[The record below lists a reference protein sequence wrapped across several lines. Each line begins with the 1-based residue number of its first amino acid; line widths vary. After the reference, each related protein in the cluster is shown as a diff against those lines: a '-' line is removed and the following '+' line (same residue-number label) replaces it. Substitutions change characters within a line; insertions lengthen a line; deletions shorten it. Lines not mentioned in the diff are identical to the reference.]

1 MTIEQLKS
9 HTHAGKRRI
18 AGDRLE
24 LPEASV
30 RWLIAQGIAKQVE
43 GVSDAKPARRDLATP
58 GTPLTKGD

>member
-1 MTIEQLKS
+1 MTIELLKS
-9 HTHAGKRRI
+9 HPHAGKRRI

-24 LPEASV
+24 LPEASA
-30 RWLIAQGIAKQVE
+30 RWLIAQGIAKQVD

>member
-1 MTIEQLKS
+1 MTIELLKS

-24 LPEASV
+24 LPEASA

-43 GVSDAKPARRDLATP
+43 AVSDAKPARRDHATP